1 MSTDTARPVRAI
13 ALPATDAGD
22 AREDTDAA
30 RAARY
35 HERIESQYRRYR
47 RRACR
52 NGLAANAVSLL
63 LVATGATV
71 GLSPLLPPRLTAA
84 LGVAVILLEGVTR
97 VLRPALR
104 ASRARWVTRRLERE
118 LRLYDAHGRGY
129 RGDGAEEAFVA
140 AVERIL
146 EHANAAEEHDETGT
160 STESA
165 TSRKAG

>member
-1 MSTDTARPVRAI
+1 MSTDTARPVRSI
-13 ALPATDAGD
+13 APSESDAD
-22 AREDTDAA
+22 DTDAA
-30 RAARY
+30 RAVCYR
-35 HERIESQYRRYR
+35 ERIEALHRRYR

-63 LVATGATV
+63 LVATGAAV
-71 GLSPLLPPRLTAA
+71 GLSPLLPQAHDLTAV

-118 LRLYDAHGRGY
+118 FRLFDAHGRGY
-129 RGDGAEEAFVA
+129 RGEDAQEAFVA

-146 EHANAAEEHDETGT
+146 DRADAAEEHDETGT
-160 STESA
+160 SSTPAS
-165 TSRKAG
+165 TRKAG